1 MRINQEINKI
11 NYALINSWSKET
23 SYELVKDNWSLKN
36 KSLGQ
41 CAITSLII
49 QDYLGGDIVFA
60 ETIFDNSSVINHYWN
75 FIDNIDYDLTIQQF
89 TSNYKFINKKI
100 VSRNTLLGNL
110 DTLKRYQILKEKV
123 DNYLLE
129 LNNIELLIQKC
140 KLCDLEKI
148 NGYNIYFG
156 SNTKILMIGEAPA
169 KNGWR
174 ITGKAWINEQNK
186 VIPSGKILEKLLINT
201 SVNLFDISFIELI
214 KCFPTDRKNLKNYA
228 SNCLYIFDKQIE
240 LLKPELIITLGEIPT
255 KALLKELNFK
265 KLSDVTGKE
274 FKYRNSTIIPIF
286 HPSPIS
292 PKSYN
297 DNKPIFDNVI
307 SKYF

>member
-228 SNCLYIFDKQIE
+228 SNCLYIFDKEIE

>member
-169 KNGWR
+169 KM
-174 ITGKAWINEQNK
+174 A
-186 VIPSGKILEKLLINT
+186 
-201 SVNLFDISFIELI
+201 
-214 KCFPTDRKNLKNYA
+214 
-228 SNCLYIFDKQIE
+228 
-240 LLKPELIITLGEIPT
+240 GE
-255 KALLKELNFK
+255 
-265 KLSDVTGKE
+265 
-274 FKYRNSTIIPIF
+274 
-286 HPSPIS
+286 
-292 PKSYN
+292 
-297 DNKPIFDNVI
+297 
-307 SKYF
+307 

>member
-11 NYALINSWSKET
+11 NYALINSWCKET

-100 VSRNTLLGNL
+100 VSRNTLLANL

-201 SVNLFDISFIELI
+201 GVSLFDISFIELI

>member
-100 VSRNTLLGNL
+100 VSRNTLLRNL

-129 LNNIELLIQKC
+129 LINIELLIQKC